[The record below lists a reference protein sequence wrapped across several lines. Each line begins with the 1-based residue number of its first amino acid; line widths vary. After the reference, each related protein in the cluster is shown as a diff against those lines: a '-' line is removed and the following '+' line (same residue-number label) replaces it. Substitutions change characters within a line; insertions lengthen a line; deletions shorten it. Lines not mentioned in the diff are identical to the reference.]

1 MMGSKR
7 MAARGGMGAP
17 PRGAMPNNDL
27 VGEVVVDVDEAG
39 FQPLVVEASF
49 ERPVVI
55 DLWATW
61 CGPCKTL
68 SPILEGLAD
77 EGDGQWLLAKVDV
90 DQSPRL
96 AQAFQAQSIPL
107 VVAIFQGQVVDQFM
121 GVKQKPEV
129 ERWLAEVFKRC
140 GLKLEKK
147 VEAVAP
153 TDPKEAE
160 TFWRSRLSIKPDD
173 TKAKLGLGRLLFA
186 RGEVEAAEKL
196 LSEIPFGVPEHGPA
210 QAALALK
217 ELIAEIGQ
225 VGGEAGVRDRM
236 VNSPADP
243 ETAYFA
249 AILEG
254 TSGRYA
260 PALELLVDLVGQ
272 RFEVG
277 SPGLAVKA
285 RAKKS
290 AALLLEAAGRGDAD
304 VEVQRKRLTRLLF

>member
-7 MAARGGMGAP
+7 MAPRGGMGG
-17 PRGAMPNNDL
+17 PRGPMPTEGL
-27 VGEVVVDVDEAG
+27 GGEVVVDVDEVT

-77 EGDGQWLLAKVDV
+77 EGGGQWLLAKVDV
-90 DQSPRL
+90 DKSPRL

-107 VVAIFQGQVVDQFM
+107 VVAIFEGQVVDQFM

-129 ERWLAEVFKRC
+129 ERWLTEVFRRC
-140 GLKLEKK
+140 GLKLDKR
-147 VEAVAP
+147 VEATVP
-153 TDPKEAE
+153 TEPKEAE
-160 TFWRSRLSIKPDD
+160 TFWRARLSAKPDD
-173 TKAKLGLGRLLFA
+173 MKAKLGLGRLLFA

-196 LSEIPFGVPEHGPA
+196 LGEIPFGVPEHGPA

-225 VGGEAGVRDRM
+225 AGGESGVRERM
-236 VNSPADP
+236 VNTPADP
-243 ETAYFA
+243 ETAYLA
-249 AILEG
+249 AVLEG

-272 RFEVG
+272 RFEPG
-277 SPGLAVKA
+277 SPGVAVKA

-290 AALLLEAAGRGDAD
+290 AALLLEAAGRGDAA